1 MAKDIGDERPGR
13 AIDNRGQRAERMAQL
28 GCGRFLVVPVA
39 VGKVDEAA
47 LLVDVNQRV
56 DERALPRREQRDG

>member
-1 MAKDIGDERPGR
+1 MVKDIGDERLGSGT
-13 AIDNRGQRAERMAQL
+13 DNRGQRADRVTQP
-28 GCGRFLVVPVA
+28 GCGRFLVVPLA